1 MGPMI
6 RVTRVAV
13 GGDGLARDDH
23 GRVVLV
29 TGGLPGE
36 LVRTDV
42 VEERRDYVRA
52 TAVEIIEPAPERI
65 SPPCPIGEAGCG
77 GCAWQHVDPSAQPRL
92 KAAMVADALQ
102 RLGGIEHPTVDA
114 GVELAPAGYR
124 TTLRGLATEEGR
136 FALRERASHEL
147 VPVAGCRVA
156 HPLVEAVVTSGR
168 FPPGADVT
176 IRAGVRTGE
185 RLVIVDPSAGA
196 TTTVPEG
203 VRVVGGDELAA
214 GRRAF
219 IHEEV
224 AGRRFRI
231 SARSFFQPRP
241 DGAEALI
248 AAVAR
253 FLGDAPSS
261 GQGRLV
267 DLYGGV
273 GLFAATVGSGWRVTV
288 VESSASAIADA
299 RVNLADQRA
308 RVVRANVARWRP
320 SPADA
325 VVADPP
331 RAGLG
336 RQGVRAVVGTG
347 APRLV
352 LVSCD
357 AGSLGRDAALLR
369 KAGYRFVRATI
380 VDQFVNTPHVEVVT
394 HFEPEAARTTP
405 AT

>member
-1 MGPMI
+1 MI

-13 GGDGLARDDH
+13 GGDGLARDDD
-23 GRVVLV
+23 GRVVFV
-29 TGGLPGE
+29 AGGLPGE
-36 LVRTDV
+36 LVRTAV

-52 TAVEIIEPAPERI
+52 AAVEIVEPAPERV
-65 SPPCPIGEAGCG
+65 SPPCPIAEAGCG
-77 GCAWQHVDPSAQPRL
+77 GCAWQHVAPSAQLRL
-92 KAAMVADALQ
+92 KAAMVADALR
-102 RLGGIEHPTVDA
+102 RLGDVENPTVDA
-114 GVELAPAGYR
+114 GVELAPSAYR
-124 TTLRGLATEEGR
+124 TTLRGVATADGR
-136 FALRERASHEL
+136 FALRQQGSHDL

-156 HPLVEAVVTSGR
+156 HPLVEAVVTAGR

-176 IRAGVRTGE
+176 IRAGARTGE
-185 RLVIVDPSAGA
+185 RLVVVDPSAGEA
-196 TTTVPEG
+196 TTVPDG
-203 VRVVGGDELAA
+203 VRVVGGDELTA

-248 AAVAR
+248 AAVAQL
-253 FLGDAPSS
+253 LGDAPS
-261 GQGRLV
+261 GERRLV

-273 GLFAATVGSGWRVTV
+273 GLFAATVGSGWRVTL
-288 VESSASAIADA
+288 VESSASAVADA
-299 RVNLADQRA
+299 RVNLTGPTPQPRA
-308 RVVRANVARWRP
+308 RVIRANVARWRP

-336 RQGVRAVVGTG
+336 RQGVRAIAATG
-347 APRLV
+347 APTLA

-357 AGSLGRDAALLR
+357 AASLGRDTRLLR
-369 KAGYRFVRATI
+369 TAGYDFLRATI
-380 VDQFVNTPHVEVVT
+380 VDQFVGTPHVETVSHFHRNPT
-394 HFEPEAARTTP
+394 HPRTP
-405 AT
+405 